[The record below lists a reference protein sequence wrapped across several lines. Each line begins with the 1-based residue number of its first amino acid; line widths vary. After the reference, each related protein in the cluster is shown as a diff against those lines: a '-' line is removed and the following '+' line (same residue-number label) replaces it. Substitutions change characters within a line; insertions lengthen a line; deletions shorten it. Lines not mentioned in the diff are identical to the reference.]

1 MALLAV
7 ALVGCGGEASG
18 DRGDGDK
25 AVAASAAG
33 AAEKATPSEPEP
45 QAELE
50 LVDDEESADAAE
62 PVVVKVLDND
72 TIVPASGGKARAVE
86 AELEAEEFAL
96 SVDVRPAHGSVKL
109 DGTSIVYTSTAG
121 YGGEDEFTYRLDVK
135 GVKGAKDATPKLSD
149 TAVVRITVT
158 RPAPK
163 VTPKA
168 TQTPK
173 RTTPTKATK
182 PKRVAPPPVYYE
194 NCDAARAA
202 GAAPVRSGDPGYG
215 RHLDRDGDGVG
226 CEPYNGSSG
235 GGGSTASGGSGSGGS
250 SGSGGG
256 GGGGSASYANCAAVR
271 AAGAA
276 PIRVGDP
283 GYGRHLDRDGDGVA
297 CE

>member
-1 MALLAV
+1 MRGASAAGVALLAV
-7 ALVGCGGEASG
+7 ALVGCGGDASG
-18 DRGDGDK
+18 DTDDGGK
-25 AVAASAAG
+25 VVAASAG
-33 AAEKATPSEPEP
+33 ASEKATPSEPEP
-45 QAELE
+45 KAELE

-72 TIVPASGGKARAVE
+72 TVVPASGGKARAVE
-86 AELEAEEFAL
+86 AELEAEEFTLA
-96 SVDVRPAHGSVKL
+96 VDVQPAHGSVKVY
-109 DGTSIVYTSTAG
+109 GTSIVYTSTGG

-135 GVKGAKDATPKLSD
+135 GVKGTTPKLSD

-173 RTTPTKATK
+173 PRKATK
-182 PKRVAPPPVYYE
+182 PKTVAPPPVYYE

-235 GGGSTASGGSGSGGS
+235 GGGSTTSGGSGGGSGSGG
-250 SGSGGG
+250 GGAG
-256 GGGGSASYANCAAVR
+256 AGASYANCDAVR